1 MSNKFDDPHPASSF
15 ERISKLVFD
24 LEQELMM
31 ISNESA
37 KVVAL
42 KDEMNHLKKLLSTVD
57 KPQENLHHHLK
68 ATHSRLNDLLASLEG
83 EALKDTPYL
92 TELARI
98 LGFV

>member
-57 KPQENLHHHLK
+57 KPQETSTNLIQPK
-68 ATHSRLNDLLASLEG
+68 IYPTIDFQMPGSQS
-83 EALKDTPYL
+83 
-92 TELARI
+92 
-98 LGFV
+98 